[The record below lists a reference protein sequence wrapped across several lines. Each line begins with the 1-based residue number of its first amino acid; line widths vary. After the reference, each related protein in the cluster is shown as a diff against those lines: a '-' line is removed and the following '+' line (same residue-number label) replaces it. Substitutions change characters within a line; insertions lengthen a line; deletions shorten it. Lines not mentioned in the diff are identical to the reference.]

1 MRFSGLK
8 QTRLKLSNKCNV
20 ILDLLFTTQQCSGGI
35 YFLVKITHMLSINV
49 FLRNTQIE
57 DFIPSSVI
65 LVAFYCKPFIVNLI
79 SFCCEP
85 YFFLL

>member
-1 MRFSGLK
+1 MRVSGLK

-49 FLRNTQIE
+49 FLRNKQIE
-57 DFIPSSVI
+57 DFIPSSVN
-65 LVAFYCKPFIVNLI
+65 LLSFYC
-79 SFCCEP
+79 EY